1 MIYVDSSV
9 ALAYLLK
16 EERSPPPEFWEES
29 LISSRL
35 LEYELWNRIHAYG
48 LSRSHA
54 EEVRTMVARLS
65 FVELIPPMLERA
77 LEPFPIRVRTLD
89 ALHLASIDFVRRRRP
104 TVPLAS
110 YDVRLIA
117 AARALDIPILPL

>member
-1 MIYVDSSV
+1 
-9 ALAYLLK
+9 
-16 EERSPPPEFWEES
+16 
-29 LISSRL
+29 
-35 LEYELWNRIHAYG
+35 
-48 LSRSHA
+48 
-54 EEVRTMVARLS
+54 MVARLS

-117 AARALDIPILPL
+117 AARALDIPIMPL